1 MYMNTLSTRT
11 PLRQKWASDP
21 IIDGCKPSHDFWGL
35 DSGPLEEQ
43 TMLLPTEPSLWPYQK
58 IFKNILARN
67 PKTQT

>member
-11 PLRQKWASDP
+11 PLRQKRASDP

-43 TMLLPTEPSLWPYQK
+43 TMLLPTEPSL
-58 IFKNILARN
+58 
-67 PKTQT
+67 